1 MCSTHK
7 GGKGGKLSGAQLLQG
22 GPMKASNNHV
32 HPNVS
37 IDNQILFW
45 TKEKKIIYWNKKWT
59 FYLFLLKK
67 WPVS

>member
-22 GPMKASNNHV
+22 GPMKASNNHI

-45 TKEKKIIYWNKKWT
+45 TKEKKL
-59 FYLFLLKK
+59 YL